1 MPVPDR
7 ERARGLL
14 QRHWDDVVHER
25 VAPEV
30 DEATHGQIAA
40 LIASETVSF
49 TYSLPTQLL
58 GKLTDHRLDALC
70 LQRGESEPSQWDP
83 RSFAANVIV
92 PWVRDNE
99 NVLGNS
105 ADPYV
110 SNPLRQPSILA
121 NPPNVRSNTLPL
133 WKSLHGVLSK
143 VQRRNRPAYTEAV
156 FVAVLIAIYGKLKE
170 QRFEYPLLRRASSEH
185 VLGLVRGILESS
197 QAGEHAMSVVAALFT
212 VIGRR
217 FALWDEVHREES
229 TTADQATGMVGDIE
243 CRRQGTIKYAVE
255 VKERQITVA
264 DVRSFEDKLAR
275 SDLVEGMIC
284 APGAR
289 QQDASEIESR
299 MRSMWGRGISLHHHS
314 IESLVDILASLL
326 GEEGRRDFIVQ
337 IGRQL
342 DAHARPAGR
351 LAWRNLLQRVLD
363 GG

>member
-1 MPVPDR
+1 MPVPDQ
-7 ERARGLL
+7 ERAECLL

-25 VAPEV
+25 VAPDV

-58 GKLTDHRLDALC
+58 GKLTDHQLDALC

-143 VQRRNRPAYTEAV
+143 VQRR
-156 FVAVLIAIYGKLKE
+156 
-170 QRFEYPLLRRASSEH
+170 
-185 VLGLVRGILESS
+185 
-197 QAGEHAMSVVAALFT
+197 
-212 VIGRR
+212 
-217 FALWDEVHREES
+217 
-229 TTADQATGMVGDIE
+229 
-243 CRRQGTIKYAVE
+243 
-255 VKERQITVA
+255 
-264 DVRSFEDKLAR
+264 
-275 SDLVEGMIC
+275 
-284 APGAR
+284 
-289 QQDASEIESR
+289 
-299 MRSMWGRGISLHHHS
+299 
-314 IESLVDILASLL
+314 
-326 GEEGRRDFIVQ
+326 
-337 IGRQL
+337 
-342 DAHARPAGR
+342 ARPTPR
-351 LAWRNLLQRVLD
+351 RSLSPC
-363 GG
+363 